1 MNDEIYQVI
10 EEKFTRCPLC
20 RSFSVRIITDL
31 TFKEKLK
38 SHFVPVTVQRCS
50 NCSHRFVTQGNLRE
64 GFKQKCAPLTSTF
77 PRKCIVAA
85 VPLIL
90 VALLV
95 VLLLVS
101 GGKKDE
107 PITPVEKT
115 PQQTIETI
123 ETQPPRGEETQPGTT
138 PGTGEETP
146 AAETGSTQA
155 GSEEIQQ
162 PSTEETGETQT
173 TPVPTFAGEIILVRN
188 RFGVNWRPLG
198 DGVQITRL
206 SPGPVK
212 DAGLLVGDII
222 LEVDDVPVKGEG
234 SGIEL
239 ARDEVF
245 MKKRPQAVIKVQRNN
260 KILLFKM
267 VKK

>member
-20 RSFSVRIITDL
+20 RSFSVKIVTDL

-50 NCSHRFVTQGNLRE
+50 NCSHRFVTQGNLWE
-64 GFKQKCAPLTSTF
+64 GFKKKCGPLTSTF
-77 PRKCIVAA
+77 PRKCIAAA
-85 VPLIL
+85 VPVLL

-95 VLLLVS
+95 VLLIVP
-101 GGKKDE
+101 GGKKEE
-107 PITPVEKT
+107 PIPTAPTAEKT
-115 PQQTIETI
+115 PPQTMETKPA
-123 ETQPPRGEETQPGTT
+123 QGEETQPGTT
-138 PGTGEETP
+138 ATTGEVTP
-146 AAETGSTQA
+146 PAETGSTPA
-155 GSEEIQQ
+155 GN
-162 PSTEETGETQT
+162 EETQSS
-173 TPVPTFAGEIILVRN
+173 PAPTFAGEIILARN

-206 SPGPVK
+206 SPGPIK
-212 DAGLLVGDII
+212 DAGLRVGDII
-222 LEVDDVPVKGEG
+222 LEVDDIPVNGEG

-245 MKKRPQAVIKVQRNN
+245 MEKRSQAIIKVSRNN
-260 KILLFKM
+260 EILLFKM